1 MEKIER
7 KGMESALV
15 ERRSHVLVI
24 TLNLNVQN
32 EKMEEY

>member
-7 KGMESALV
+7 KGMESVLV
-15 ERRSHVLVI
+15 ERHSHVLVI
-24 TLNLNVQN
+24 KLNLNVQN